1 MKEALHQAFSLTG
14 LLWLSVSIIG
24 YIIALW
30 VNKKCKGHPLA
41 HPIVVTA
48 LIVSAGLYLTET
60 GVTEYQQAASLLH
73 WLLGP
78 ITVALAL
85 PIYRQ
90 WQKLKALRLAVN
102 GEYCFW
108 WHTPPFTA
116 WLTLFALDA
125 PRAIQITMLAKS
137 ITTPLAMESSAQV
150 GGIPALAAVFVIVT
164 GVVGAI
170 VATGVFAILNVQNR
184 QAQGIAMGTVAHAI
198 GTAKAIQMGE
208 DVAAMATLGLCVNGI
223 FTLALLSFLVSLFDS
238 FSRILAFYL
247 FVVI

>member
-90 WQKLKALRLAVN
+90 WQKLK
-102 GEYCFW
+102 
-108 WHTPPFTA
+108 H
-116 WLTLFALDA
+116 
-125 PRAIQITMLAKS
+125 
-137 ITTPLAMESSAQV
+137 
-150 GGIPALAAVFVIVT
+150 
-164 GVVGAI
+164 
-170 VATGVFAILNVQNR
+170 
-184 QAQGIAMGTVAHAI
+184 
-198 GTAKAIQMGE
+198 
-208 DVAAMATLGLCVNGI
+208 
-223 FTLALLSFLVSLFDS
+223 
-238 FSRILAFYL
+238 
-247 FVVI
+247 

>member
-1 MKEALHQAFSLTG
+1 MASIAFG
-14 LLWLSVSIIG
+14 GI
-24 YIIALW
+24 
-30 VNKKCKGHPLA
+30 LA
-41 HPIVVTA
+41 
-48 LIVSAGLYLTET
+48 
-60 GVTEYQQAASLLH
+60 
-73 WLLGP
+73 
-78 ITVALAL
+78 
-85 PIYRQ
+85 
-90 WQKLKALRLAVN
+90 
-102 GEYCFW
+102 
-108 WHTPPFTA
+108 PFTA

-223 FTLALLSFLVSLFDS
+223 FTALALP
-238 FSRILAFYL
+238 
-247 FVVI
+247 VIFGFFI

>member
-90 WQKLKALRLAVN
+90 WQKLKHYGWRLMASFAF
-102 GEYCFW
+102 GGILA
-108 WHTPPFTA
+108 PFTA

-170 VATGVFAILNVQNR
+170 VATGVFAVLNVQNR

-223 FTLALLSFLVSLFDS
+223 FTALALPVIFGF
-238 FSRILAFYL
+238 
-247 FVVI
+247 FV